1 MNDIE
6 KESRELEKTLDKQT
20 RQAHDKIFGEYLA
33 VFETDPAD
41 IVNEFLS
48 CSSIWNVVKTN

>member
-1 MNDIE
+1 MMNEME
-6 KESRELEKTLDKQT
+6 KESRALEKTLDKQT
-20 RQAHDKIFGEYLA
+20 RQAHDKIFGEYLP

-48 CSSIWNVVKTN
+48 FSSV